1 MKSNSL
7 YFLVISYIFIS
18 IIIFGCSDDNSSLT
32 DELSTE
38 EKELIKLEIKRTMDD
53 YIQSVTSKDFEIMTS
68 FWSNSEDFI
77 HAGDGRVFGGY
88 EKWINK
94 MRSYNDATD
103 EWLYWKNTNIHVI
116 VLARNAAAYTTN
128 FEYAS
133 IVGVDTLEV
142 KGSWTYVFRKSK
154 SGWQVVTS
162 NGHHIGL
169 SYYE

>member
-1 MKSNSL
+1 MKTNSF
-7 YFLVISYIFIS
+7 YFLVISFIFIS
-18 IIIFGCSDDNSSLT
+18 IIIFGCSDDHSSLT
-32 DELSTE
+32 EELSAE
-38 EKELIKLEIKRTMDD
+38 EKEQIKLEIKRTVED
-53 YIQSVTSKDFEIMTS
+53 YIESVTSKDIESAIS

-88 EKWINK
+88 KKWINK

-103 EWLYWKNTNIHVI
+103 KWLYWNNTDIHVI
-116 VLARNAAAYTTN
+116 VLDRNAAAYTTN
-128 FEYAS
+128 FENAS
-133 IVGVDTLEV
+133 IVGGDTLEV
-142 KGSWTYVFRKSK
+142 KGSWTYVFRKSE